1 MNDNYDVE
9 LDDVEL
15 PDGDENLEEGNH
27 DTEGAEKQSIDS
39 VDKTDDS
46 VKKASARK
54 GDNTKQDPMPKTKAG
69 MLNAMVTKMTGLD
82 KQSLSAMYSKMSEE
96 FGELEAED
104 SEELEENSYDFSE
117 ELTNLVESEATLS
130 DEFKAKSAVIFETA
144 IKTTIS
150 QEVDRLEDEY
160 QTKLAEELEATRDDL
175 VEKVDSY
182 LNYVVETW
190 MQENEVAIEQG
201 LRTEIAEDFMG
212 NLKDLFVESYIEVPE
227 SKVDLV
233 DELADQV
240 ESLEEKLDERTSMV
254 LEMSEELEAYKR
266 AIVVAEHSEGM
277 AETEA
282 EKLESLVQSLDFED
296 EESFSEKVKTV
307 KESYFKK
314 SKPSVDAETED
325 MNEDWSGEEEKPVS
339 ASMQKYIDALNIRS

>member
-15 PDGDENLEEGNH
+15 PDGDENLEEGKH
-27 DTEGAEKQSIDS
+27 DMEGAEKQSIDS

-46 VKKASARK
+46 VKKAAGRK

-69 MLNAMVTKMTGLD
+69 MLNAMVSKMTGLD

-117 ELTNLVESEATLS
+117 ELTDLVESEATLS

-190 MQENEVAIEQG
+190 MKENEVAIEQG

-212 NLKDLFVESYIEVPE
+212 NLKDLFVESYIDVPE

-266 AIVVAEHSEGM
+266 AIIVAEHSEGM

-282 EKLESLVQSLDFED
+282 EKLESLVESLDFED

>member
-1 MNDNYDVE
+1 MSEDQEFDFE
-9 LDDVEL
+9 DVEL
-15 PDGDENLEEGNH
+15 PNGEDNLEEGKH
-27 DTEGAEKQSIDS
+27 DMEGAERQSIDT

-46 VKKASARK
+46 IKKAPKRTGDK
-54 GDNTKQDPMPKTKAG
+54 GHQDPMPKTKAG
-69 MLNAMVTKMTGLD
+69 MLNAMVAKMTGLG
-82 KQSLSAMYSKMSEE
+82 KQELSAMYSKMSEE
-96 FGELEAED
+96 FGEFEAED

-150 QEVDRLEDEY
+150 EEVDRLENEY
-160 QTKLAEELEATRDDL
+160 QTQLAEEIEATRDDL

-190 MQENEVAIEQG
+190 MTENEVAIEQG

-227 SKVDLV
+227 SKIDLV

-240 ESLEEKLDERTSMV
+240 ESLEEKLNEQTSSV

-266 AIVVAEHSEGM
+266 AIIVAEHAEDM

-282 EKLESLVQSLDFED
+282 EKLGSLVESLDFED
-296 EESFSEKVKTV
+296 EDSFFEKVKTV

-314 SKPSVDAETED
+314 SRPAIEAETED
-325 MNEDWSGEEEKPVS
+325 MNEEWDGEEVKPVS
-339 ASMQKYIDALNIRS
+339 SNMQKYIDALNIRS